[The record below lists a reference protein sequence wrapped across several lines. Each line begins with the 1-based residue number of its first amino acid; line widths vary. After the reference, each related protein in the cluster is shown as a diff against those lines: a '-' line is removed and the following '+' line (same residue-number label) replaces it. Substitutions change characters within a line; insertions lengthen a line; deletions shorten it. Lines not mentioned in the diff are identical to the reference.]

1 MKIPKLI
8 PVEVCLLR
16 GPVIFSIELCWNP
29 HLIRSHQIALI
40 RFAGGQFPI
49 RDRGSAGRCVVFLA
63 LTPNDTAEQRIRTV
77 RPACCVTM
85 GVLGCFPRLFNSCS
99 MPSRRSGW
107 IFLCCRQPDL
117 WIPGNGG
124 RLRVTPYREVP
135 AWRVRS
141 LDMKKILYLI
151 AMVALLSTT
160 GCIVA
165 EGERGG
171 HGHARYEHHDEVIV
185 GPPVVEVRAPVLVA
199 RPPEVIVR

>member
-77 RPACCVTM
+77 RMACCVTT
-85 GVLGCFPRLFNSCS
+85 GVLWLFSAAIQF
-99 MPSRRSGW
+99 MLMASRRSGW
-107 IFLCCRQPDL
+107 ICLCCHKPDL
-117 WIPGNGG
+117 WIP
-124 RLRVTPYREVP
+124 R
-135 AWRVRS
+135 
-141 LDMKKILYLI
+141 
-151 AMVALLSTT
+151 
-160 GCIVA
+160 
-165 EGERGG
+165 RG
-171 HGHARYEHHDEVIV
+171 
-185 GPPVVEVRAPVLVA
+185 
-199 RPPEVIVR
+199 